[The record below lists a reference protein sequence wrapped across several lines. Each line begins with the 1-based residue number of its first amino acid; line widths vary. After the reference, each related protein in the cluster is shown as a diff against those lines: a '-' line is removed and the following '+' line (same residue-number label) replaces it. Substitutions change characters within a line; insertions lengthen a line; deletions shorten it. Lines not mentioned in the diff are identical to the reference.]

1 MVASV
6 FSIDLNGYLGFGPAR
21 QDKVRKRQMDDTIGI
36 DISKDTLDAYWL
48 SSREHRQFCNDKTG
62 VKALASWAH
71 ETEVSRVI
79 FEATG
84 IYHRCIETGLAQHG
98 VSFARVN
105 PRQARRFCE
114 GAGQLAKTDRV
125 DAAML
130 AKMGSL
136 LELKADQPK
145 SKTLH
150 DLKQLA
156 TARQALIKDR
166 TAAKARLSATTHS
179 LLSRQIKR
187 RLKHVERDLSEVAE
201 MIDGIVE
208 ADNELRARADILMSI
223 PGIAKVTACAILTD
237 MPELGALSGKQ
248 AAKLAG
254 LAPISRQSGKW
265 QGKERIQGGRSSVRR
280 AVYLP
285 AVVAT
290 RFNPDMKAK
299 YEQLI
304 SSGKCK
310 KLAITAVMRK
320 LIVTANALLRD
331 NRKWSQVTA

>member
-1 MVASV
+1 M
-6 FSIDLNGYLGFGPAR
+6 N
-21 QDKVRKRQMDDTIGI
+21 DTIGI

-48 SSREHRQFCNDKTG
+48 SNREHRQFCNDITG
-62 VKALASWAH
+62 VKALTIWAH
-71 ETEVSRVI
+71 EAGIDRVI
-79 FEATG
+79 FESTG
-84 IYHRCIETGLAQHG
+84 VYHRLIETALAQHG
-98 VSFARVN
+98 ISFARVN

-130 AKMGSL
+130 ARMGAL

-145 SKTLH
+145 SETLQ

-156 TARQALIKDR
+156 TARQGLLKDR
-166 TAAKARLSATTHS
+166 TAAKARLAATTHS
-179 LLSRQIKR
+179 LLSQQIKR
-187 RLKHVERDLSEVAE
+187 RLKQIERDLTQVAQA
-201 MIDGIVE
+201 IDAIVA
-208 ADNELRARADILMSI
+208 ADEDLAARAEILTSI

-237 MPELGALSGKQ
+237 MPELGQMTGKQ

-265 QGKERIQGGRSSVRR
+265 QSKERIQGGRASIRK
-280 AVYLP
+280 AIYLP

-290 RFNPDMKAK
+290 RFNPDMKTK

-304 SSGKCK
+304 STGKCK

-320 LIVTANALLRD
+320 LIVMANALIRD
-331 NRKWSQVTA
+331 GRKWNEYPT